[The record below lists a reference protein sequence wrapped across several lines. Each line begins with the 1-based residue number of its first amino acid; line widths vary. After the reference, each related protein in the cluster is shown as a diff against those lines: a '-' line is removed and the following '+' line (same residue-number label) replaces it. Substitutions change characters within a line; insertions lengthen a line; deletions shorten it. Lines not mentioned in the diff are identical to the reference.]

1 MQIGSYLYPLW
12 ADVLGNLM
20 CLVSVGSIVIYAIYA
35 IIDLIKN
42 KNSSSINL
50 ITSSKLKNKKR
61 KPLHVFVRA

>member
-42 KNSSSINL
+42 KKVIN
-50 ITSSKLKNKKR
+50 IFLKYFFQKPKK
-61 KPLHVFVRA
+61 